1 MLFFSEY
8 RKMEESFYVILM
20 KLSSLGEDMF
30 PCLSIFYRNS
40 FCLVSPSS
48 SKSRI
53 TSLASA
59 LLTSLH
65 TLALTPL
72 LLSFTCKDPC
82 DYMLLLMLSLVTK
95 SCPTLWRHHG
105 LQPASLLCPQHFPG
119 KNTGVGYHFFLQIF
133 PTQGSNPRQVDSLP
147 QSHVGGPEI
156 T

>member
-8 RKMEESFYVILM
+8 RKVEEILM
-20 KLSSLGEDMF
+20 KLSSLGENMF
-30 PCLSIFYRNS
+30 PCLSIFQRNS
-40 FCLVSPSS
+40 FCLVAPSS

-82 DYMLLLMLSLVTK
+82 NYMLLLLVSLVTK
-95 SCPTLWRHHG
+95 SCPILWRHHG
-105 LQPASLLCPQHFPG
+105 LQSASLLCPQDFPG
-119 KNTGVGYHFFLQIF
+119 KNTGVGYHFFLQEIF

-147 QSHVGGPEI
+147 QSHLGSPEI